1 MFADF
6 ELAARI
12 ERAEAHLSVDIAG
25 VAPVAVSGPGPFVE
39 EVGGGFAVYAGAR
52 SPVNKVIGAG
62 FAGPPDASRLEAVE
76 TLFAARRSP
85 IQAEVSTLAD
95 PSWHECLGSRGYLL
109 AGFENVLGL
118 SLIGD
123 SEACDAPATHRPV
136 RPTTEAITV
145 VQCSSA
151 RDDQV
156 WLDVLASGFE
166 QPDAVPA
173 AAADQDYP
181 RAAIEETFRAF
192 FRAPGFSRYIAFL
205 GETVVG
211 GATLRQFERVAAL
224 CGAATLPGFR
234 RRGVQ
239 TALVRYRLAEARRR
253 GCDIAVVTTAPGS
266 RSQQNAERHGFG
278 LLYTRAL
285 HLRRS

>member
-6 ELAARI
+6 QLASRI

-25 VAPVAVSGPGPFVE
+25 VAPVADSGPGPFVE
-39 EVGGGFAVYAGAR
+39 EVGGGFAVYAGAQ

-62 FAGPPDASRLEAVE
+62 FAGPPDASRLEVVE

-118 SLIGD
+118 SLVGD
-123 SEACDAPATHRPV
+123 SDACDPPQ
-136 RPTTEAITV
+136 RPTGATARPRRPITV

-166 QPDAVPA
+166 HPDAAPA
-173 AAADQDYP
+173 AATD
-181 RAAIEETFRAF
+181 
-192 FRAPGFSRYIAFL
+192 
-205 GETVVG
+205 
-211 GATLRQFERVAAL
+211 
-224 CGAATLPGFR
+224 
-234 RRGVQ
+234 
-239 TALVRYRLAEARRR
+239 
-253 GCDIAVVTTAPGS
+253 
-266 RSQQNAERHGFG
+266 
-278 LLYTRAL
+278 
-285 HLRRS
+285 